1 MLPRLG
7 CHPAASS
14 VLRPDAWPFGLVQFC
29 SCALTLPFAVAVWSD
44 DDWLKKF
51 SGKTLEENTE
61 EAAAEAPK
69 PEVQEVGKPTRAMG
83 ILAVLKSESTGQ
95 LPLEAEQMNVI
106 STWFVFFFPAQG
118 EPPAKKSRVNPQVY
132 MDIKI
137 GNKPAGRLQILL
149 RSDVVPMT
157 VGEERVSL
165 PSVVASSCD
174 AALTSLRLAPKQ
186 RISAASA
193 PTRKALASKGA
204 ASTASSPSS
213 CARPATS
220 PTTTALEANPSM
232 GRSLMMKTSFSS
244 TRGQVE
250 PFPQAGAA
258 EKNGSTSSTAHA
270 WAVLS

>member
-1 MLPRLG
+1 MAL
-7 CHPAASS
+7 
-14 VLRPDAWPFGLVQFC
+14 WFG
-29 SCALTLPFAVAVWSD
+29 SCALTLNFAVAVWSD

-61 EAAAEAPK
+61 EGGTEAPK
-69 PEVQEVGKPTRAMG
+69 AEVQEVGKATRVIC
-83 ILAVLKSESTGQ
+83 ILAVPKAERVRGQ
-95 LPLEAEQMNVI
+95 PSLEAEQRNVI
-106 STWFVFFFPAQG
+106 FSFPAQG

-165 PSVVASSCD
+165 PRVVASSCD
-174 AALTSLRLAPKQ
+174 ATLTSLPLAPKQ

-193 PTRKALASKGA
+193 PTRKASASKGV

-220 PTTTALEANPSM
+220 PTTTAPGANLSM
-232 GRSLMMKTSFSS
+232 GRSLMMKTSFSN
-244 TRGQVE
+244 TRGQVD
-250 PFPQAGAA
+250 PSLQAGAG
-258 EKNGSTSSTAHA
+258 EQNGSTSSRGHV
-270 WAVLS
+270 WAVFT

>member
-1 MLPRLG
+1 MLSRRL
-7 CHPAASS
+7 
-14 VLRPDAWPFGLVQFC
+14 RAW
-29 SCALTLPFAVAVWSD
+29 
-44 DDWLKKF
+44 
-51 SGKTLEENTE
+51 
-61 EAAAEAPK
+61 
-69 PEVQEVGKPTRAMG
+69 
-83 ILAVLKSESTGQ
+83 GQ
-95 LPLEAEQMNVI
+95 PSLEAEQRNVI
-106 STWFVFFFPAQG
+106 STCFFSFPAQG

-174 AALTSLRLAPKQ
+174 AALISLPFAHVQ

-193 PTRKALASKGA
+193 PTRKASASKGA

-213 CARPATS
+213 CVRPATS
-220 PTTTALEANPSM
+220 PTTTAPEANPST
-232 GRSLMMKTSFSS
+232 GRSLMMKTSFSN

-250 PFPQAGAA
+250 PSPQAGAG
-258 EKNGSTSSTAHA
+258 EQNGSTSSRGHT
-270 WAVLS
+270 WAVLT